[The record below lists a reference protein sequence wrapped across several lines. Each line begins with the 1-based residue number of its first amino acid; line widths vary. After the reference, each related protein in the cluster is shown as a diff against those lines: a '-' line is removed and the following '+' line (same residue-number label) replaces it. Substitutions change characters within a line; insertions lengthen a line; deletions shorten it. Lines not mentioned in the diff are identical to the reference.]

1 MIRKNIIL
9 ISLVFIF
16 LFCSSAFASW
26 TVSPYSIGFGD
37 VPVGS
42 SKTVTLV
49 IKNTGTTD
57 INIQNIYSSI
67 PEVTTNPST
76 GPLTVAAG
84 GSLVVTVIFKPIE
97 RGNYSGELVI
107 VSDDPSQPSVTV
119 PFTGISSYASGISVS
134 PTSIGFGDVPVGSSK
149 TVTLVIKNTGTT
161 DINIQNIYSSI
172 PEVTVNPTSGSLRS
186 GESLIVTVTF
196 TPTARGNYYGEL
208 VIVSDDSS
216 QPSVTIPLAGISSY
230 ANGIDVSPNSI
241 NFGTVSVGQS
251 ATNYVRVANN
261 GTSDL
266 NVSVSVTSGTP
277 FTVSKNSFT
286 LKPGQYETLTVTFAP
301 TEKGSFSGVLAIIS
315 DDKNTPKVT
324 VNLFGETPPEFP
336 LSYYPRA
343 LNFGTMPLNETHEK
357 ILKIFNT
364 SSKLV
369 KVDIS
374 IQNLN
379 GNAFSFPSSYPTS
392 LTLSPGETR
401 RIPVKFSPT
410 EKVYYTALISL
421 VTDTGVA
428 KISVTGDGGYYIGNL
443 DPSTPPPSSG
453 GGGGGGCSISGT
465 PKDISLAGNTVL
477 MIIPVVAIAMRKL
490 YRKFRK

>member
-1 MIRKNIIL
+1 MRKNIIL
-9 ISLVFIF
+9 ISLIFIF

-26 TVSPYSIGFGD
+26 SVSPYSIGFGD
-37 VPVGS
+37 
-42 SKTVTLV
+42 
-49 IKNTGTTD
+49 I
-57 INIQNIYSSI
+57 
-67 PEVTTNPST
+67 
-76 GPLTVAAG
+76 
-84 GSLVVTVIFKPIE
+84 
-97 RGNYSGELVI
+97 
-107 VSDDPSQPSVTV
+107 
-119 PFTGISSYASGISVS
+119 
-134 PTSIGFGDVPVGSSK
+134 PVGSSK

-172 PEVTVNPTSGSLRS
+172 PEVTVNPTSGSLKN

-196 TPTARGNYYGEL
+196 TPATRGNYYGEL
-208 VIVSDDSS
+208 VIVSDDPS
-216 QPSVTIPLAGISSY
+216 QPSVTIPLAGFSSY

-251 ATNYVRVANN
+251 ATDYVRVANN

-266 NVSVSVTSGTP
+266 NVSVSVTAGTP

-286 LKPGQYETLTVTFAP
+286 LKSGQYETLTVTFAP

-324 VNLFGETPPEFP
+324 VNLLGETPPEFP
-336 LSYYPRA
+336 LSYYPNV

-357 ILKIFNT
+357 ILKVFNT
-364 SSKLV
+364 TSKLV
-369 KVDIS
+369 KVNIS

-401 RIPVKFSPT
+401 QIPVEFSPT

-443 DPSTPPPSSG
+443 EPETPPPSSDDG
-453 GGGGGGCSISGT
+453 DGGGGGGCSISGT
-465 PKDISLAGNTVL
+465 PKDISLAGNTAL
-477 MIIPVVAIAMRKL
+477 MLMPVIAIAMRKL
-490 YRKFRK
+490 YRKFGK

>member
-9 ISLVFIF
+9 ISLIFIF

-37 VPVGS
+37 IPVGS

-49 IKNTGTTD
+49 IKNTGT
-57 INIQNIYSSI
+57 N
-67 PEVTTNPST
+67 
-76 GPLTVAAG
+76 
-84 GSLVVTVIFKPIE
+84 
-97 RGNYSGELVI
+97 
-107 VSDDPSQPSVTV
+107 
-119 PFTGISSYASGISVS
+119 
-134 PTSIGFGDVPVGSSK
+134 
-149 TVTLVIKNTGTT
+149 

-172 PEVTVNPTSGSLRS
+172 PEVTVNPTSGSLKKD
-186 GESLIVTVTF
+186 ESLIVTVTF

-208 VIVSDDSS
+208 VIVSNDSS
-216 QPSVTIPLAGISSY
+216 QPSVTVLLAGISSY
-230 ANGIDVSPNSI
+230 ASGIDVSPNSI
-241 NFGTVSVGQS
+241 NFGSVSVGQS
-251 ATNYVRVANN
+251 ATDYVRVTNN

-266 NVSVSVTSGTP
+266 NVSVSVTAGTP

-286 LKPGQYETLTVTFAP
+286 LKSGQYETLTVTFAP

-324 VNLFGETPPEFP
+324 VNLLGETPPEFP

-357 ILKIFNT
+357 ILKVFNT
-364 SSKLV
+364 TSKLV
-369 KVDIS
+369 KVNIS

-401 RIPVKFSPT
+401 QIPVEFFPT

-443 DPSTPPPSSG
+443 EPATPPPSSES
-453 GGGGGGCSISGT
+453 GGGGGCSISGA
-465 PKDISLAGNTVL
+465 PNNISLAGNTAL
-477 MIIPVVAIAMRKL
+477 MLMPVVAIAMRKL